1 MEKTNLQAGAPN
13 ESAPKKSFAS
23 TLAAFF
29 RSETFRS
36 LVPLLSLAVMVIVMN
51 ILTGGKML
59 TPKKI
64 RLLLGQTYAPLIAAT
79 GVFFI
84 MTLGSIDFTEGST
97 LGVCSCVIALIS
109 KTGIPGAIPL
119 AIAAGIVCGAAI
131 GCVNGFFHVK
141 FRLPSFI
148 VTICTMFLFRGVCA
162 YLTTESAIPA
172 GKAITAFDDVEF
184 FEIDGFSVGL
194 KMLITV
200 VILLVAFF
208 LFAFTRLGNDVKAIG
223 SGETA
228 ARFSGVRTDRIKF
241 LVFVV
246 AGALTGIAAFVNVI
260 KVGSITATA
269 GNQLETQILI
279 GLVLG
284 GLPISGGAKV
294 RFSNIICGM
303 LMYFVLDNGLTIMG
317 FDSAPQQ
324 LIKGIIFL
332 VFVALT
338 VDRKALK
345 VIK

>member
-1 MEKTNLQAGAPN
+1 MEKNKSENSRSGL
-13 ESAPKKSFAS
+13 SAFLHSD
-23 TLAAFF
+23 
-29 RSETFRS
+29 TFRS
-36 LVPLLSLAVMVIVMN
+36 LVPILSLVIMVVIMN
-51 ILTGGKML
+51 TLTGGKML

-64 RLLLGQTYAPLIAAT
+64 RLLLGQVYAPMIVAT

-97 LGVCSCVIALIS
+97 MGVCSCVIALIS
-109 KTGIPGAIPL
+109 KMEIKGAIPL
-119 AIAAGIVCGAAI
+119 AIICGILCGAAI
-131 GCVNGFFHVK
+131 GCINGFFHVK

-148 VTICTMFLFRGVCA
+148 VTICTMYLFRGICA

-172 GKAITAFDDVEF
+172 SKALTAFDDIEF
-184 FEIDGFSVGL
+184 FEIGGFQFGL
-194 KMLITV
+194 KMLITL
-200 VILLVAFF
+200 VILFVAFF
-208 LFAFTRLGNDVKAIG
+208 LFRFTRIGNDVKAIG

-228 ARFSGVRTDRIKF
+228 ARFSGVKTDLVKF
-241 LVFVV
+241 LVFVC

-294 RFSNIICGM
+294 RFSNIYCGM

-324 LIKGIIFL
+324 LIKGIVFL
-332 VFVALT
+332 AFVALT